1 MNCAHQLWPPSSRE
15 NLRKEREKDTACEV
29 GTAQRKKN
37 NGERQGQGSKNELA
51 QHGSTGKWRK
61 RQAGYSRGLPPQPYY
76 VRSGE
81 IRLAKLLSRPSA
93 SLPQLAEPHLILVSC
108 LAAVGRS
115 FGEVCG
121 PVSDLRHS
129 KQCGRFFGLT
139 CFHNSLWYGH
149 GRLPPAR
156 PSLQS
161 AYQSP
166 KPTALAIP
174 ALGADSARCQRRS
187 YPPARE
193 RAPRRASLERGN
205 RASAERMCRSFQC
218 QRRARAGARTVHFIR
233 RRRRGLERAC
243 TAAAGVCLVHVRGPF
258 RSTRRRGGTRVACL
272 GSHRARTAIG
282 AGVRRPGLARRDLRS
297 SRLRSICGRSHPTRC
312 RGATRFEH
320 PNRNRARRRE
330 GAVPGWTWTGNLR
343 ARSELSA

>member
-166 KPTALAIP
+166 KPTALAIRCSWCRQCSMP
-174 ALGADSARCQRRS
+174 APKL
-187 YPPARE
+187 PAGE
-193 RAPRRASLERGN
+193 RAR
-205 RASAERMCRSFQC
+205 SAPSV
-218 QRRARAGARTVHFIR
+218 ARAWESSIR
-233 RRRRGLERAC
+233 G
-243 TAAAGVCLVHVRGPF
+243 TNGQPV
-258 RSTRRRGGTRVACL
+258 RSTRSGQVCLPRRSVGAFSAKGVL
-272 GSHRARTAIG
+272 GR
-282 AGVRRPGLARRDLRS
+282 
-297 SRLRSICGRSHPTRC
+297 GRERC
-312 RGATRFEH
+312 TLFEGDG
-320 PNRNRARRRE
+320 E
-330 GAVPGWTWTGNLR
+330 G
-343 ARSELSA
+343 